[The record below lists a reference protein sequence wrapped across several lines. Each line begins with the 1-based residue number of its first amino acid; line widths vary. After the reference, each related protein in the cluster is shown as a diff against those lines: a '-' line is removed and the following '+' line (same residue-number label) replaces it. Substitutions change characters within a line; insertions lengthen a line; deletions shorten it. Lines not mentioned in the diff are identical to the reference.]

1 MHIDYEHNAWHI
13 GSIKNLGFLA
23 LIDPPPPHWKGK
35 VHERFSRSDLVQ
47 VPLFVLHFPP
57 PSLASLSLSPSSN
70 SWIRASLGLITRV
83 FLWHIVTTVSLSV
96 ERILEK
102 TDFLGLMRMY

>member
-23 LIDPPPPHWKGK
+23 LIDPPPHWKGK

-57 PSLASLSLSPSSN
+57 PSLASLSLSKLQFLDQGL
-70 SWIRASLGLITRV
+70 IRA
-83 FLWHIVTTVSLSV
+83 HNQSLSLAH
-96 ERILEK
+96 RDHCLP
-102 TDFLGLMRMY
+102 